1 MLEVEIASKI
11 MGSLIARYNTI
22 SIAISFLMKSVG
34 ERLDIYNKI
43 LASNNGFFLIIFYVM
58 EKYLIDFLKIRAIE
72 DCSL

>member
-43 LASNNGFFLIIFYVM
+43 LASNNGFFF
-58 EKYLIDFLKIRAIE
+58 
-72 DCSL
+72 